1 MRNWEPF
8 IGEVVETMKRDGIM
22 RAKAIC
28 LAPQNSR
35 TSVGLYERAIEE
47 AAGDS
52 MEVEFISGWADHPLL
67 VKAFA
72 HRTRVALNKAR
83 TSTDHKV
90 AVLFTAHSVPS
101 RTVLPSSKP
110 VEYHGMLL
118 ANAPDSYAKDCKLT
132 AKLVSYELQDMVRK
146 GDCHFSFQSQGMS
159 GGPWLG
165 PTVEYTLTALRD
177 DGYDTVVIQPI
188 GFLCDHVEILY
199 DIDIAFQERAHRLG
213 LTLIRAESLNDS
225 LLLIDALEDLAL
237 HGGSPK
243 YLLAG

>member
-1 MRNWEPF
+1 
-8 IGEVVETMKRDGIM
+8 
-22 RAKAIC
+22 
-28 LAPQNSR
+28 
-35 TSVGLYERAIEE
+35 
-47 AAGDS
+47 
-52 MEVEFISGWADHPLL
+52 
-67 VKAFA
+67 
-72 HRTRVALNKAR
+72 
-83 TSTDHKV
+83 
-90 AVLFTAHSVPS
+90 
-101 RTVLPSSKP
+101 
-110 VEYHGMLL
+110 
-118 ANAPDSYAKDCKLT
+118 
-132 AKLVSYELQDMVRK
+132 
-146 GDCHFSFQSQGMS
+146 MS